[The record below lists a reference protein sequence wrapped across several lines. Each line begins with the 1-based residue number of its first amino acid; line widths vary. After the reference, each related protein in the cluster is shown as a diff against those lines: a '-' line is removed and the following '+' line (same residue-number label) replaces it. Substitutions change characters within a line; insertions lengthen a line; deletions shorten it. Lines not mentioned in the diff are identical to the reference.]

1 MRKGIKAG
9 ENPWQLNL
17 VHEIHHENGFGKPGK
32 VGDVTA
38 LLVSG
43 QQRTLYTGT
52 SQGKVW
58 NWTLPD
64 NVAGDGKKQ
73 NIWGA

>member
-1 MRKGIKAG
+1 
-9 ENPWQLNL
+9 
-17 VHEIHHENGFGKPGK
+17 VHELHHENGFGKTGK

-43 QQRTLYTGT
+43 QLRTLCTGT

-64 NVAGDGKKQ
+64 NVASEGKKPS
-73 NIWGA
+73 IWGA